1 MDKARA
7 DILLTVLSYGHPAVV
22 VVGLLLALW
31 ALRLGLYLRDFRV
44 RRIVPPKGSLGR
56 HLRLS
61 QPAAIVLAAGFA
73 IGPVSSFVLRGWTPF
88 TSLHAWAGLA
98 ALACFGSTSIIG
110 LDLKK
115 KRSRRS
121 QLHGVLGMV
130 GMLAGALAAVTGI
143 ELLP

>member
-1 MDKARA
+1 VDKAKA
-7 DILLTVLSYGHPAVV
+7 DTLLALLSYAHPALV

-31 ALRLGLYLRDFRV
+31 ALRLGLHLRDFRV
-44 RRIVPPKGSLGR
+44 RRIVPPRGSLGR

-61 QPAAIVLAAGFA
+61 QPAAILLTAGFA
-73 IGPVSSFVLRGWTPF
+73 IGPVSTLVLRGWTPF
-88 TSLHAWAGLA
+88 TTLHAWAGIA
-98 ALACFGSTSIIG
+98 ALACFGSTSLLG
-110 LDLKK
+110 LGLKK
-115 KRSRRS
+115 KRNRRS

>member
-7 DILLTVLSYGHPAVV
+7 DTLLTVLSYGHPALV

-31 ALRLGLYLRDFRV
+31 ALRLGLHLRDFRV
-44 RRIVPPKGSLGR
+44 RRVIPPKGSLGR

-61 QPAAIVLAAGFA
+61 QPAAVTLLAGFA
-73 IGPVSSFVLRGWTPF
+73 IGPLSAFVLRGWTPF
-88 TSLHAWAGLA
+88 TTLHAWAGLTA
-98 ALACFGSTSIIG
+98 ITCFGSTSLIG
-110 LDLKK
+110 LKLKK
-115 KRSRRS
+115 KQSRKA

>member
-7 DILLTVLSYGHPAVV
+7 DTLLAALSYAHPALV

-31 ALRLGLYLRDFRV
+31 ALRLGLSLRDFRV
-44 RRIVPPKGSLGR
+44 RRIIPPKGSLGR

-61 QPAAIVLAAGFA
+61 QPAAILLTVGFA
-73 IGPVSSFVLRGWTPF
+73 VGPVSSFVLRGWTPF
-88 TSLHAWAGLA
+88 TSLHAWAGVA
-98 ALACFGSTSIIG
+98 AVACFGSTSLIG
-110 LDLKK
+110 LKLKK
-115 KRSRRS
+115 KRSKRS

-143 ELLP
+143 EMLP